1 MRVACKEAHK
11 SQPVWINVDH
21 PGLEASVMMR
31 VLASDSQKT
40 VAIEWTESNMRALYR
55 MCQNDNSRGEKRK
68 AHRQQAKLGG
78 AEGSGFFLSKSRR
91 SSVRAWMAKSAVD
104 NERHLPS
111 HPPTLPSIHPSTLTP
126 TIKGRKSFKG
136 LPPCIGRAGI
146 SIRQRGRDVVG
157 YAAKLGNS
165 VRNFS
170 E

>member
-1 MRVACKEAHK
+1 MRMK
-11 SQPVWINVDH
+11 
-21 PGLEASVMMR
+21 
-31 VLASDSQKT
+31 VLVQETAKT

-55 MCQNDNSRGEKRK
+55 MCQNDISRGEKREPK
-68 AHRQQAKLGG
+68 RKGAKLGG
-78 AEGSGFFLSKSRR
+78 AERSGFVLRKTKGNWRM
-91 SSVRAWMAKSAVD
+91 WMAKGFD
-104 NERHLPS
+104 GNKRHLPF
-111 HPPTLPSIHPSTLTP
+111 HPPTSHPSIHPSTLTP

-165 VRNFS
+165 VRNFW